1 MMAFLFRKNKKAE
14 DNPKRRNEILR
25 EQKKN
30 LRHTQRDLEH
40 SQQDLEK
47 TQADLM
53 RQVKR
58 LMNEGKEVGDQC
70 WLKDAR
76 LKLGLMFCLVLAIE

>member
-1 MMAFLFRKNKKAE
+1 MAFLFRKKEKAE

-58 LMNEGKEVGDQC
+58 LMNEGKEVGGDHC

-76 LKLGLMFCLVLAIE
+76 LMLGLMFYLVLVIE